1 MGVSDVSL
9 PWSRAGSQ
17 GGDLAHDEEGREKGK
32 EEGRRKGREGKERKG
47 KERKVKFEIE
57 SGNRNIEIEI
67 ALTGVAQLAECCPT
81 K

>member
-1 MGVSDVSL
+1 MM
-9 PWSRAGSQ
+9 RK
-17 GGDLAHDEEGREKGK
+17 EGKK
-32 EEGRRKGREGKERKG
+32 GRRKEGEREGKGRKG

-67 ALTGVAQLAECCPT
+67 ALTGVAQLAECCPA